1 MDSNKQGFPQ
11 VFRKW
16 GRGIF
21 KISFFWGGQGGG
33 DLSQY
38 VGEESMGGFQ
48 ERGNILLISV
58 L

>member
-1 MDSNKQGFPQ
+1 MGEGHFQNK
-11 VFRKW
+11 
-16 GRGIF
+16 
-21 KISFFWGGQGGG
+21 FFLGGQGGG